1 MKNST
6 KYAIGIDL
14 GGTFIKFGLV
24 RLDGQLVYENQIP
37 TEANTGAQR
46 VIANIISAVQEVQQY
61 ATNHNI
67 DIIGVGVGTPG
78 IVDRT
83 HRIVIGPAGNINGWY
98 NIPLSDEIEKVCQ
111 LPTVVDNDA
120 NMMGLGEQAYGA
132 ARNFSDVLFLTV
144 GTGIGGAIIIDNKLF
159 GGFDNRG
166 AELGHIPL
174 FSDGVKCSCGS
185 IGCLEAYAST
195 SALVKSFERK
205 CAKNGLTFS
214 NEITG
219 KLIVELFFENH
230 ELAIESINEHCNF
243 LGQGIAGLIN
253 IFSPQR
259 VVIGGGISEAGSF
272 YIEKIKQS
280 VSNYVIAS
288 CNINTEICVAELGNK
303 AGILGAAKWVGINQ
317 E

>member
-1 MKNST
+1 MKNTT

-174 FSDGVKCSCGS
+174 FSEDR
-185 IGCLEAYAST
+185 
-195 SALVKSFERK
+195 KS
-205 CAKNGLTFS
+205 
-214 NEITG
+214 
-219 KLIVELFFENH
+219 
-230 ELAIESINEHCNF
+230 
-243 LGQGIAGLIN
+243 
-253 IFSPQR
+253 
-259 VVIGGGISEAGSF
+259 VV
-272 YIEKIKQS
+272 
-280 VSNYVIAS
+280 
-288 CNINTEICVAELGNK
+288 
-303 AGILGAAKWVGINQ
+303 
-317 E
+317 